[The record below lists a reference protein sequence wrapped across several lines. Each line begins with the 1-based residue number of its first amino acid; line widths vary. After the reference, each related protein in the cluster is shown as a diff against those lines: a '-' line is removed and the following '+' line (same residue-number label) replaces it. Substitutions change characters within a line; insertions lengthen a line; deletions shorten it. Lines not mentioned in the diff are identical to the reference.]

1 MCIYSVYIRALFFFF
16 KQKTAYEMRISDWS
30 SDVCS
35 SDLQILSDLS
45 CDGDRSRARHL
56 KRPGTIYRLRH
67 LNSRTE
73 TPSPQGCAVSY
84 RRGEE
89 LRAEAMRCVQRAL
102 WENYR
107 QHKRAHPGEL
117 RSEERRVGK
126 EGVRTWES
134 RGAPS

>member
-1 MCIYSVYIRALFFFF
+1 
-16 KQKTAYEMRISDWS
+16 MRISDWS

-35 SDLQILSDLS
+35 SDL
-45 CDGDRSRARHL
+45 
-56 KRPGTIYRLRH
+56 IYRLRH

-107 QHKRAHPGEL
+107 QHKRAHRGEL
-117 RSEERRVGK
+117 PCG
-126 EGVRTWES
+126 S
-134 RGAPS
+134 RPCRIEAEPVARLRLQACDIPDRKSTRLNSSH